1 MEATTIEDELCEK
14 MQWMGFREQ
23 DILKPTVPLSNPTD
37 HFFDGVNLRVTRSP
51 SFIAMMERLRLDSR
65 RERELYDM
73 FSQLVP
79 EVGDHAQVLSLHIVR
94 LKSETGDGE
103 RILVTY

>member
-1 MEATTIEDELCEK
+1 MKTVTIEDELREK

-23 DILKPTVPLSNPTD
+23 NIFNPSVPLSEPTD
-37 HFFDGVNLRVTRSP
+37 YFLDSVNLRVTRSP
-51 SFIAMMERLRLDSR
+51 SFITMMRRLGLDSV

-73 FSQLVP
+73 FRQLVP
-79 EVGDHAQVLSLHIVR
+79 EVGDHAQVFSLYVVR
-94 LKSETGDGE
+94 LKNETGDGE

>member
-1 MEATTIEDELCEK
+1 MKSITTEDELREK

-23 DILKPTVPLSNPTD
+23 NIFNPSVPLSEPTD
-37 HFFDGVNLRVTRSP
+37 YFFDSVNLRVTRSP
-51 SFIAMMERLRLDSR
+51 SFMTMVKRLGLDSV

-73 FSQLVP
+73 FRQLVP
-79 EVGDHAQVLSLHIVR
+79 EVGDHAQVLGLYVVR
-94 LKSETGDGE
+94 LEHETGDGE

>member
-1 MEATTIEDELCEK
+1 MEIITIEDELREK

-23 DILKPTVPLSNPTD
+23 YILKPTVPLSNPTD
-37 HFFDGVNLRVTRSP
+37 YFFDGVNLRVTRSP
-51 SFIAMMERLRLDSR
+51 SFIVMMERLGLNSM

-73 FSQLVP
+73 FRQLVP
-79 EVGDHAQVLSLHIVR
+79 EVGDYAQVLSLHIVR